1 MKVFSS
7 WSGGKESCMACYK
20 AIEQGLDVSYL
31 LNFIDWERKRR
42 SHGVR
47 TDILRAQSE
56 ALSIPIIQRKTTW
69 EDYESTFKKV
79 AGELKQEN
87 VCGGVF
93 GDIDIQEHRH
103 WVERVCTE
111 VGIKPFLPLWGRR
124 QEELMHE
131 LVDTGFKAIIIV
143 LDKNAVSEDFLGQI
157 IDKGFIEELK
167 QRGISPCGES
177 GEYHTLV
184 VDGPIFKKRLDIE
197 DSRKVTAGDRVMM
210 DITGLSLP
218 EKEVDGEQD
227 D

>member
-1 MKVFSS
+1 
-7 WSGGKESCMACYK
+7 MACYK

-31 LNFIDWERKRR
+31 LNFTDWEGKSR

-69 EDYESTFKKV
+69 EDYENTFKKV

-87 VCGGVF
+87 VVGGVF
-93 GDIDIQEHRH
+93 GDIDIQEHRD
-103 WVERVCTE
+103 WVENVCAE
-111 VGIKPFLPLWGRR
+111 VGIKPFLPLWGRG

-131 LVDTGFKAIIIV
+131 LIDSGFKAFIIL
-143 LDKNAVSEDFLGQI
+143 LDKNTVNEDFLGGVV
-157 IDKGFIEELK
+157 DKHFIEELK

-184 VDGPIFKKRLDIE
+184 VDGPIFKKRLNIE
-197 DSRKVTAGDRVMM
+197 DSRKVAAGNKVML
-210 DITGLSLP
+210 DITGYRLS
-218 EKEVDGEQD
+218 EKKNDGR
-227 D
+227 

>member
-7 WSGGKESCMACYK
+7 WSGGKESCLACYE

-31 LNFIDWERKRR
+31 LNFIDLQGKSR
-42 SHGVR
+42 SHGVSVS
-47 TDILRAQSE
+47 ILQAQSE

-87 VCGGVF
+87 VTGGVF
-93 GDIDIQEHRH
+93 GDVDIKEHRD
-103 WVERVCTE
+103 WVESVCAE
-111 VGIKPFLPLWGRR
+111 VDIKPFLPLWGRG

-131 LVDTGFKAIIIV
+131 LVDSGFKAVIIV
-143 LDKNAVSEDFLGQI
+143 LDKNAVNEDFLGQT
-157 IDKGFIEELK
+157 IDKKFIEELE

-184 VDGPIFKKRLDIE
+184 VDGPIFNKRLNIE
-197 DSRKVTAGDRVMM
+197 HSRKMASGERVML
-210 DITGLSLP
+210 DIRELRLS
-218 EKEVDGEQD
+218 EKE
-227 D
+227 